1 MVSGTRFLDIIY
13 NNNSKMVL
21 KRSFGVRAP

>member
-13 NNNSKMVL
+13 HNNSKMVL
-21 KRSFGVRAP
+21 KKSFGVRAP